1 MLNAALA
8 LAGKDLRSFIRDRG
22 ALVATILVPI
32 MLVTVFGWIM
42 AYAFGGGSGGMP
54 QVRVHVCDLDGSD
67 RSRAYVDRLKSFD
80 MISVRETVVSEEAK
94 QDPAAVRQSLEKMV
108 RDGDAHHILVIP
120 KDFDITAED
129 TTKNLQMIRDP
140 GRSMED
146 RIAMIAVMQAS
157 LAETGGGIFTST
169 MEDMLAEQGMKP
181 EQLKQI
187 TGWMDSIGNTIG
199 DFAQG
204 QDAEASGAAASE
216 GSDTDSDADGDVDP
230 SVASSAD
237 ASPGGTSG
245 LDGIFEFFS
254 DAVPMQNV
262 DISPPAR
269 DVRVTYQQ
277 AQSVAGMSVMMLLF
291 SMTSCGSVLLAERQE
306 GTLRRLMA
314 CPMPR
319 GSILLGKFLFVFAV
333 GLFQLAI
340 MFVYGELMFKVG
352 LFRDPVTLLVL
363 SVTWVATGGAF
374 GIFLATACKS
384 TKQAEG
390 LATMLILA
398 MAALGG
404 CWFPLQLMN
413 LPAVLEGV
421 CKSTM
426 TYWAMTGFQ
435 SMLWNQLSWMNSKV
449 LFALGCQWGWAL
461 LFAGASIYFYRRNY
475 SAA

>member
-1 MLNAALA
+1 MINAALA

-54 QVRVHVCDLDGSD
+54 QVRVYVCDLDDSD

-80 MISVRETVVSEEAK
+80 MISVRETNPAETPD
-94 QDPAAVRQSLEKMV
+94 QDPTTVQPTLEKMV

-120 KDFDITAED
+120 KDFDITGED

-157 LAETGGGIFTST
+157 LAETGGGVFTNA
-169 MEDMLAEQGMKP
+169 MEGMLADQGMNP
-181 EQLKQI
+181 EQLGQI

-199 DFAQG
+199 DFSRE
-204 QDAEASGAAASE
+204 QDAEESKTSSSEDASQSVAADKSAASSTE
-216 GSDTDSDADGDVDP
+216 T
-230 SVASSAD
+230 SS
-237 ASPGGTSG
+237 GGING

-254 DAVPMQNV
+254 DAVPVQNTDV
-262 DISPPAR
+262 TPPAR
-269 DVRVTYQQ
+269 DVRITYQQ

-333 GLFQLAI
+333 GMFQLAI

-363 SVTWVATGGAF
+363 SVTWVAAGGAF

-435 SMLWNQLSWMNSKV
+435 SMLWNQLDWMNSKV
-449 LFALGCQWGWAL
+449 LFALSCQWGWAF
-461 LFAGASIYFYRRNY
+461 LFAGASVYFYRRNY
-475 SAA
+475 STA